1 VLTEF
6 FPPSPLRG
14 SGGTSGTEDDGVGAV
29 VRSALDAM
37 KAHGATVVD
46 ITIPNLAAQ
55 LAASNLLTQELK
67 FYLGDYL
74 RKSGGPVASVEDL
87 LASGLYVA
95 QLQGI
100 LDIANAIP
108 DDYLTSDDYKR
119 RLAARDAL
127 AQAASKAMDVNRVE
141 ALAYP
146 VTRRIAPILASG
158 GNQIGSNAG
167 LSAQTGLPAISVP
180 AGFTAGGFPVGIE
193 MLGRAFAE
201 PTLIALAYSFEQS
214 TRRRRP
220 PPDLPSLAVRSG
232 FVRGLPPPDAGETIS
247 FDVTATGAKSIPPSD
262 VPFGASAQFTFN
274 SGTRQLRY
282 DITLPAT
289 SLDQIAGVYL
299 HHRTSRPNGGV
310 AHILAKSAAARVS
323 GVVRLS
329 EQEASDVKAGKLYLA
344 VVSKKSPRLSARGE
358 LAIP

>member
-1 VLTEF
+1 
-6 FPPSPLRG
+6 
-14 SGGTSGTEDDGVGAV
+14 
-29 VRSALDAM
+29 
-37 KAHGATVVD
+37 
-46 ITIPNLAAQ
+46 
-55 LAASNLLTQELK
+55 
-67 FYLGDYL
+67 
-74 RKSGGPVASVEDL
+74 
-87 LASGLYVA
+87 
-95 QLQGI
+95 
-100 LDIANAIP
+100 
-108 DDYLTSDDYKR
+108 
-119 RLAARDAL
+119 
-127 AQAASKAMDVNRVE
+127 
-141 ALAYP
+141 
-146 VTRRIAPILASG
+146 
-158 GNQIGSNAG
+158 
-167 LSAQTGLPAISVP
+167 
-180 AGFTAGGFPVGIE
+180 VGIE
-193 MLGRAFAE
+193 LLGRAFAE

-282 DITLPAT
+282 DITLPAA

-299 HHRTSRPNGGV
+299 HRRTNRPNGGV